1 MSNDKPYIKPNDYQ
15 VAGTHYQH
23 GVQPWEV
30 IDTWPLE
37 QQYGYHRGNIL
48 KYIMR
53 MGNKA
58 GNSKAQEAEKVRH
71 YAEKLIE
78 VCHKMDNEDW

>member
-1 MSNDKPYIKPNDYQ
+1 MAANEYQ
-15 VAGTHYQH
+15 VGGIYYKD
-23 GVQPWEV
+23 GVEPWSV

-37 QQYGYHRGNIL
+37 QQYGFHRGNLI
-48 KYIMR
+48 KYAMR

-58 GNSKAQEAEKVRH
+58 GNPKALEAEKIRH

-78 VCHKMDNEDW
+78 VCRKMDDYGVAM